1 MIQVILLAIALVS
14 LAILGLAIRIVLV
27 KNGKFPETHIS
38 RSPHMKARK
47 IFCAKTFDKME
58 QRSYAQPNKF
68 KNVKLAK

>member
-1 MIQVILLAIALVS
+1 MIQVLLLAIALVS
-14 LAILGLAIRIVLV
+14 LAILGMAIRIVLI
-27 KNGKFPETHIS
+27 KDGKFPETHIS

-58 QRSYAQPNKF
+58 QKGYVHPNKF